1 MPTLYSLPPLLEE
14 QKWILI
20 TAGKWFLR
28 LAAAHLFSAGQEHP
42 AACSPLWSL
51 TLGNLATPKTHH
63 SPTLR
68 LILLILFHQRK
79 SSLSLYDYDYSCQVE
94 FTFQIVLLIP
104 SSWNSSSRDI
114 TTTTGTSQSLP
125 SWPGW
130 DLFYHCLSLL
140 KSLRPLLSLS
150 LLKSGNFARLWHSS
164 GSTPPPHCNTISSEN
179 YFQL

>member
-125 SWPGW
+125 SWPGG
-130 DLFYHCLSLL
+130 DLIYHCHCSKVATLPDYDTPVAAAHLLLTAIQFLL
-140 KSLRPLLSLS
+140 KITFSL
-150 LLKSGNFARLWHSS
+150 NF
-164 GSTPPPHCNTISSEN
+164 
-179 YFQL
+179 